1 MIEVKRGGNDRIE
14 TSPQSLQF
22 VPWSLATNAALVAD
36 VLSQE
41 YSDQASIADA
51 RRHPRIA
58 AAADA

>member
-1 MIEVKRGGNDRIE
+1 MTESKHRHNLRSSCI
-14 TSPQSLQF
+14 
-22 VPWSLATNAALVAD
+22 PWSLKANAALVAD

-41 YSDQASIADA
+41 HSDQASIADA

>member
-36 VLSQE
+36 VLSQRHL
-41 YSDQASIADA
+41 DLLNIANA

-58 AAADA
+58 ATADP